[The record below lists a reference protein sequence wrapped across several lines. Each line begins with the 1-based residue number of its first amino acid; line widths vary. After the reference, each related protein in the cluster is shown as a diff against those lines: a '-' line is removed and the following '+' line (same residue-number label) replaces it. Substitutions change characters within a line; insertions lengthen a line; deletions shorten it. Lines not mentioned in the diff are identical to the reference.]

1 MESAD
6 KNFKMKFGGRIQF
19 DMAWLSQDDSL
30 SAAFGNHVSGVEFR
44 RVRLFNEGQIYHNV
58 HYKLQLDF
66 ASGGATFK
74 DVFIELKYIP
84 VVGNL
89 RMGQFKEPFR
99 LEVLTSSNYL
109 TFMER
114 PSIIAFMPE
123 RNFGA
128 MIHNE
133 MLGKRIGWQLGVFRN
148 ADEAGNDQDA
158 GEDYNFTGRASWLL
172 LNDAEHHR
180 TMQIGVAYSSRSPKN
195 GQYNATSRPAAHL
208 APKYVSTGTISDVS
222 AMNLVNA
229 EAVVIAGPLYVQSE
243 YLTASASA
251 PGNPSF
257 SGWYGQVSYFLTGEH
272 KSLKS
277 SYEGLDRVKPKQN
290 AGPTAGAWEV
300 ALRYG
305 AINLNDGDVHGGQMS
320 EWTFGVNWYLNPATR
335 FAANYV
341 RADVKDIGKSS
352 IFETRAQVDF

>member
-1 MESAD
+1 MLPLIGLAQNDFTTQWNNGYSMESAG
-6 KNFKMKFGGRIQF
+6 KNFKMKFDGHIQF

-30 SAAFGNHVSGVEFR
+30 SAAFGNHASGLEFR
-44 RVRLFNEGQIYHNV
+44 RVRLFNEGQIYHDV

-66 ASGGATFK
+66 ASSGSTFK

-114 PSIIAFMPE
+114 PSIVAFMPE

-133 MLGKRIGWQLGVFRN
+133 VLGKRIGWQPGVFRN
-148 ADEAGNDQDA
+148 ADETGNDKDA
-158 GEDYNFTGRASWLL
+158 GEDYNFTGRASGLR
-172 LNDAEHHR
+172 LNDAEHNR
-180 TMQIGVAYSSRSPKN
+180 TVQIGVAYSSRSPTN
-195 GQYNATSRPAAHL
+195 GQYNAISRPAAHL

-222 AMNLVNA
+222 AVNLVNA
-229 EAVVIAGPLYVQSE
+229 EAAVVNAGPLYVQSE
-243 YLTASASA
+243 YFTASAGA
-251 PGNPSF
+251 PGSPSF

-290 AGPTAGAWEV
+290 AGPTPG
-300 ALRYG
+300 L
-305 AINLNDGDVHGGQMS
+305 
-320 EWTFGVNWYLNPATR
+320 
-335 FAANYV
+335 
-341 RADVKDIGKSS
+341 GKLPCGMAPS
-352 IFETRAQVDF
+352 ISTMVMYTAEK